1 MQEEEKGLDFL
12 MGGRGRGGGGGGRGD
27 SVLFC
32 GVHLRGVGVPY
43 TEVSPI
49 TCLVL
54 CEYLQFLF

>member
-1 MQEEEKGLDFL
+1 MEKAKRMDEEMGLEL
-12 MGGRGRGGGGGGRGD
+12 KEVEGE

-32 GVHLRGVGVPY
+32 GVHLRGVGVPS

-54 CEYLQFLF
+54 RESLQFLF

>member
-1 MQEEEKGLDFL
+1 MGEKIEKAKRMDEEMGLEL
-12 MGGRGRGGGGGGRGD
+12 KEVEGE

-32 GVHLRGVGVPY
+32 GVHLRGVGVPS

-54 CEYLQFLF
+54 RESLQFLF